1 MTEEQSATNYTPRVL
16 LKVLAGLTA
25 GLVLLFL
32 LLNLFYP
39 MPQLWLALTAGEPTQ
54 TPTPTVTEVFHTAT
68 PQPTA
73 TPTLTPTPTITNTPF
88 PVSRYQ
94 VDTATD
100 IRPESPFQSDF
111 IYIIDELDAEVNPPL
126 DHYQWT
132 SSDQIGRDLGR
143 TFPELYY
150 ATRGPG
156 SIRWFMDQPLAP
168 ALYEI
173 FILDTLYSSGG
184 ILEFSVDLDGTGLA
198 SVTGST
204 RLRYHTT
211 QDAFPQ
217 LQDEWRSIGIY
228 DLQSPG
234 ILSVSTSWEA
244 RDELSIVA
252 VDRVMIIKHD
262 ELARLMLSQLPI
274 EGDIYLMDDASAEVT
289 SGQYWNFWDNG
300 ECWGQECQ
308 VIDSPPVDA
317 TATFRY
323 HQGIPNGEYEIYAW
337 IPRLNGSIPV
347 SYSLFTSGLLMENDA
362 GESEVELTDGQ
373 GQYVNAQ
380 WLYLGTWSIP
390 ERFGTTVIVN
400 VVVTIPTNED
410 GEAVID
416 AIALV
421 RK

>member
-1 MTEEQSATNYTPRVL
+1 MTEKQSPTPYTPTVFV
-16 LKVLAGLTA
+16 KMLAGFTA
-25 GLVLLFL
+25 ALVVLFL
-32 LLNLFYP
+32 MLNLFYP
-39 MPQLWLALTAGEPTQ
+39 MPQLWQALTAGDPTN
-54 TPTPTVTEVFHTAT
+54 TPTPTATEVFHTAT
-68 PQPTA
+68 PRPTA

-88 PVSRYQ
+88 PVSQYQ
-94 VDTATD
+94 VENVID
-100 IRPESPFQSDF
+100 IRPDNPVQSDF
-111 IYIIDELDAEVNPPL
+111 VYIIDELDAEVNPPL
-126 DHYQWT
+126 DHFQWT

-143 TFPELYY
+143 TFSELYY

-184 ILEFSVDLDGTGLA
+184 ILEFSVDLNGTDLQP
-198 SVTGST
+198 VTGST
-204 RLRYHTT
+204 RLRYNTT
-211 QDAFPQ
+211 QDTFPQ

-244 RDELSIVA
+244 REELSIVA
-252 VDRVMIIKHD
+252 VDRVLIVKHD

-274 EGDIYLMDDASAEVT
+274 QGDIYLMDDTAAEVT
-289 SGQYWNFWDNG
+289 SGQYWNFWENN

-323 HQGIPNGEYEIYAW
+323 HQGIPNGDYEIYAW
-337 IPRLNGSIPV
+337 IPRLNGTIPV
-347 SYSLFTSGLLMENDA
+347 SYSLFASGLLMENDA
-362 GESEVELTDGQ
+362 GVSAVEFNNGQ

-380 WLYLGTWSIP
+380 WLFLGTWAIP
-390 ERFGTTVIVN
+390 ERFGETVRVAIDMSV
-400 VVVTIPTNED
+400 PANED

>member
-1 MTEEQSATNYTPRVL
+1 MTEKQSASIYTPTIF
-16 LKVLAGLTA
+16 LKILAGLTA
-25 GLVLLFL
+25 ALVLLFL

-39 MPQLWLALTAGEPTQ
+39 MPQLWQALTAGDPTQ
-54 TPTPTVTEVFHTAT
+54 TPAPTVTEVFHTAT
-68 PQPTA
+68 PRPTA

-94 VDTATD
+94 VENILD
-100 IRPESPFQSDF
+100 IRPSSPFQSDF
-111 IYIIDELDAEVNPPL
+111 VYIIDELDAEVNPSF
-126 DHYQWT
+126 DHFQWT

-150 ATRGPG
+150 ATRRPG

-184 ILEFSVDLDGTGLA
+184 ILEFSVDLDGTSLTP
-198 SVTGST
+198 VTGST
-204 RLRYHTT
+204 RLRYYTT

-244 RDELSIVA
+244 REELGIVA
-252 VDRVMIIKHD
+252 VDRVMIVKHD

-274 EGDIYLMDDASAEVT
+274 QGEIYLMDDTAAEVT
-289 SGQYWNFWDNG
+289 SGQYWNFWENN

-317 TATFRY
+317 KATLRY

-337 IPRLNGSIPV
+337 IPRLNGTIPV
-347 SYSLFTSGLLMENDA
+347 SYSFFASGLIIEDDMGTSA
-362 GESEVELTDGQ
+362 VELADGQ
-373 GQYVNAQ
+373 GQYLNAQ
-380 WLYLGTWSIP
+380 WLYLGTWTIP
-390 ERFGTTVIVN
+390 ERFGETVRVAIEMS
-400 VVVTIPTNED
+400 IPANED

>member
-1 MTEEQSATNYTPRVL
+1 MTDKQSASTYTPTVL

-39 MPQLWLALTAGEPTQ
+39 MPQLWLALTAGDPTQ

-68 PQPTA
+68 PRPTA
-73 TPTLTPTPTITNTPF
+73 TPTLTTTPTITNTPF
-88 PVSRYQ
+88 PLSRYQ
-94 VDTATD
+94 VDNATD
-100 IRPESPFQSDF
+100 IRPESPIQSDSVH
-111 IYIIDELDAEVNPPL
+111 IINDSDADVTPAFDNF
-126 DHYQWT
+126 QWI
-132 SSDQIGRDLGR
+132 SSDQIGSDIGR
-143 TFPELYY
+143 EFAEPYHATFG
-150 ATRGPG
+150 AG
-156 SIRWFMDQPLAP
+156 SIRWSMDQPLPP
-168 ALYEI
+168 ALYEVY
-173 FILDTLYSSGG
+173 ILDTLYSSGG
-184 ILEFSVDLDGTGLA
+184 SLEFSVELDGTA
-198 SVTGST
+198 MPPVTGST
-204 RLRYHTT
+204 LLRYYTT
-211 QDAFPQ
+211 QDTFPQ

-228 DLQSPG
+228 DLQTPG
-234 ILSVSTSWEA
+234 ILSVSTSWEE

-252 VDRVMIIKHD
+252 VDRVMIIKLD
-262 ELARLMLSQLPI
+262 EQVRLMLSQLPI

-289 SGQYWNFWDNG
+289 SGQYWNFWDND

-323 HQGIPNGEYEIYAW
+323 HQSIPNGEYEIYAW

-347 SYSLFTSGLLMENDA
+347 SYSLFASGVLMENDA

-373 GQYVNAQ
+373 GQYMNAQ

-390 ERFGTTVIVN
+390 ERFGSTVIVN
-400 VVVTIPTNED
+400 VVVTIPTDED

>member
-1 MTEEQSATNYTPRVL
+1 MTEKKSVTDYTPSIFI
-16 LKVLAGLTA
+16 KVLAGVTA

-39 MPQLWLALTAGEPTQ
+39 MPQLWQVLSAGEPTE
-54 TPTPTVTEVFHTAT
+54 TLTPTVTEVFHTAT
-68 PQPTA
+68 PRPSATA
-73 TPTLTPTPTITNTPF
+73 TITPTPTITNTPF

-94 VDTATD
+94 VSNTID
-100 IRPESPFQSDF
+100 IRPESPLQSDF
-111 IYIIDELDAEVNPPL
+111 IYIIDEIDAEVNPSF
-126 DHYQWT
+126 DHFQWT

-143 TFPELYY
+143 TFSEPYF
-150 ATRGPG
+150 ATLGPG
-156 SIRWFMDQPLAP
+156 SIRWSMDQPLPP

-184 ILEFSVDLDGTGLA
+184 SLEFSVDLGSSTLIP
-198 SVTGST
+198 VTGNT
-204 RLRYHTT
+204 LLRYYTS

-228 DLQSPG
+228 DLQATD

-252 VDRVMIIKHD
+252 VDRIMIVKHAD
-262 ELARLMLSQLPI
+262 HARIMLSQLPI
-274 EGDIYLMDDASAEVT
+274 EGAIYLLDDASAEVT
-289 SGQYWNFWDNG
+289 SGQYWNYWQNN

-317 TATFRY
+317 SATFNY

-337 IPRLNGSIPV
+337 IPTLNGTIPV
-347 SYSLFTSGLLMENDA
+347 SYSFFASGLLMENDA
-362 GESEVELTDGQ
+362 GESEVKLIDGQ
-373 GQYVNAQ
+373 GQYLNPRWQ
-380 WLYLGTWSIP
+380 YLGTWAIP
-390 ERFGTTVIVN
+390 ERFGNTVRVN
-400 VVVTIPTNED
+400 VVVTIPANED
-410 GEAVID
+410 GEAAID
-416 AIALV
+416 AIALI